1 MEETGVRPGLEA
13 YIPGLRRRCL
23 RLAGAGWDAQD
34 LEQEVLAKLHRLQLR
49 EPERRLTQAY
59 VNRMAANAWIDICRS
74 RSSRGE
80 QAGVEYE
87 EELHAPRASG
97 GPDEALRIRMLLE
110 QLSGR
115 LNPRQMAM
123 ILLMDVFRFTA
134 DETSRLLRLTP
145 GAVREGH
152 RRARQRL
159 QALAR
164 EEQAVQEQAV
174 QQQAAQEQAVQQ
186 QAAQEQAAQEQAAQE
201 QAVQEQAVQ
210 ERGGPTR
217 RRKSVEPL
225 PPRIFERFLDAFRR
239 GDAEGICSAY
249 LSIASHGVQ
258 VDKVEAG
265 GRRISFAFR
274 DPSGHL
280 IQLVQDL
287 D

>member
-1 MEETGVRPGLEA
+1 M
-13 YIPGLRRRCL
+13 
-23 RLAGAGWDAQD
+23 
-34 LEQEVLAKLHRLQLR
+34 LAKLHRLQLR

-164 EEQAVQEQAV
+164 EEQAVQEQA
-174 QQQAAQEQAVQQ
+174 A
-186 QAAQEQAAQEQAAQE
+186 
-201 QAVQEQAVQ
+201 QEQAVQ

>member
-1 MEETGVRPGLEA
+1 MEETGVRSGLEA

-49 EPERRLTQAY
+49 EPERSLTQAY

-74 RSSRGE
+74 RRSRGE

-97 GPDEALRIRMLLE
+97 GPDEALRIRVLLE
-110 QLSGR
+110 QLDGR

-164 EEQAVQEQAV
+164 EERAGQGRAAGQEK
-174 QQQAAQEQAVQQ
+174 
-186 QAAQEQAAQEQAAQE
+186 
-201 QAVQEQAVQ
+201 
-210 ERGGPTR
+210 GGPIR
-217 RRKSVEPL
+217 RQKSVEPL
-225 PPRIFERFLDAFRR
+225 PPRIFELFLDAFRR

-265 GRRISFAFR
+265 GRQISFAFR

>member
-1 MEETGVRPGLEA
+1 MEETGVRTGMEA
-13 YIPGLRRRCL
+13 FIPGLRRRCL

-49 EPERRLTQAY
+49 EPERSLTQAY

-74 RSSRGE
+74 RRSRGD

-87 EELHAPRASG
+87 EELHAPCAAE

-110 QLSGR
+110 QLSGS

-159 QALAR
+159 QSLAR
-164 EEQAVQEQAV
+164 EGQAGREQPPG
-174 QQQAAQEQAVQQ
+174 
-186 QAAQEQAAQEQAAQE
+186 
-201 QAVQEQAVQ
+201 Q
-210 ERGGPTR
+210 ERVGRIR
-217 RRKSVEPL
+217 RQKSVEPL

-249 LSIASHGVQ
+249 MSISSHGVQ

-265 GRRISFAFR
+265 GRRGSFAFR

>member
-164 EEQAVQEQAV
+164 EEQAVQQ
-174 QQQAAQEQAVQQ
+174 
-186 QAAQEQAAQEQAAQE
+186 QAAQEQAAQE